1 MKLKN
6 MVNQDTQEI
15 IKKWG
20 VIKPFFNKTYNF
32 NSIDIE
38 TVNNELFIFGYVLDG
53 KYCYSENNFYEVF
66 HELLLESIRKKKD
79 ILTWSR
85 YDNTHILKM
94 LLSKIEDENEIYKIL
109 RRVGK
114 VSPVFSYKYKNFDI
128 ILENII
134 KDSFIFKVSDGKNK
148 PKRITIYNLKN
159 LYQGDLLK
167 VAKNYGL
174 DYYSKLGE
182 EYHII
187 DKERYYKDNEYKKM
201 VLLSNELDNK
211 VIIDIAKI
219 MLENFKKFTGVYPK
233 TIFTNGSIAR
243 SYLLAYKEIKVRE
256 LQFKSLFS
264 KSVYFD
270 KLLDYSMRSYH
281 GGKIESYVLGY
292 IKKAKIIDITSAYPY
307 ALSKLPKLTKKVQY
321 HKGTILLDNFFYAFI
336 RCDIIINDENFIHPV
351 IVKNPINQ
359 TNISPY
365 GYIENVVITK
375 VEYDYLIEN
384 GIEVI
389 VKDYY
394 GIEHIDNV
402 FPYKNLVYHLFEN
415 RMKYRKSNV
424 SVSEMFKTIINSLYG
439 ITYELT
445 DIYEESEGE
454 IYWEG
459 YRAGDF
465 FNPVIA
471 SYITAFIRT
480 YLSEVSYDIVKNGGQ
495 VYLNMTDSIIY
506 DGEISLDIF
515 SKEKTLGKFEM
526 PTEIKDVI
534 ILGAGRY
541 EYKEEFTNKYVI
553 KNRGFSVNRK
563 DKSFYSDFDL
573 RDKFTIKTREFVSS
587 FKATTKKFSFK
598 EMGHLLESDYD
609 IDPFNL
615 GGKRVVEN
623 YNVDLNKEY
632 TRTKPIKLEKGVLK
646 Q

>member
-1 MKLKN
+1 MKLAS
-6 MVNQDTQEI
+6 E

-20 VIKPFFNKTYNF
+20 IIKPFFDKNYKF

-38 TVNNELFIFGYVLDG
+38 TVDNELFIFGYILNG
-53 KYCYSENNFYEVF
+53 KYCYSENDFYNVF
-66 HELLLESIRKKKD
+66 HNLILESIRSKRD
-79 ILTWSR
+79 LLTWSR

-114 VSPVFSYKYKNFDI
+114 VSPVFTYKYKNFNI

-134 KDSFIFKVSDGKNK
+134 KDCFIFKINDEINK
-148 PKRITIYNLKN
+148 PRRVTIYNLKN
-159 LYQGDLLK
+159 LYHGGLEK

-243 SYLLAYKEIKVRE
+243 SYLLAYKEIKVKD
-256 LQFKSLFS
+256 LQFKSIFNKS
-264 KSVYFD
+264 KYYNE
-270 KLLDYSMRSYH
+270 LLDYSMRSYH

-307 ALSKLPKLTKKVQY
+307 ALSKLPKLTKKVHY
-321 HKGTILLDNFFYAFI
+321 HTGTTLLDNFYYAFI
-336 RCDIIINDENFIHPV
+336 RCDIIINNKDFIHPV
-351 IVKNPINQ
+351 IVKNPINN

-365 GYIENVVITK
+365 GYLENVIITK
-375 VEYDYLIEN
+375 IEYDYLIDN
-384 GIEVI
+384 NIEII

-394 GIEHIDNV
+394 GIEHIENV
-402 FPYKNLVYHLFEN
+402 FPYKNLINHLFEN

-439 ITYELT
+439 ITFELT
-445 DIYEESEGE
+445 DIFKEYEND
-454 IYWEG
+454 ITWEG

-480 YLSEVSYDIVKNGGQ
+480 YLSEVSYDIVKNGGE

-506 DGEISLDIF
+506 NGEVSLDVF
-515 SKEKTLGKFEM
+515 NKEKILGKFEM
-526 PTEIKDVI
+526 PTEINDVI

-553 KNRGFSVNRK
+553 KNRGFSVERK
-563 DKSFYSDFDL
+563 DKSFYSDYDIS
-573 RDKFTIKTREFVSS
+573 DKFTIKTREFVSS
-587 FKATTKKFSFK
+587 FKATTNKFSFRQ
-598 EMGHLLESDYD
+598 MGHLLESDYD
-609 IDPFNL
+609 INPFNL

-623 YNVDLNKEY
+623 YNVNLNKEY
-632 TRTKPIKLEKGVLK
+632 TRTRPIKLEKGVIVNN
-646 Q
+646 

>member
-1 MKLKN
+1 MKLAS
-6 MVNQDTQEI
+6 EI
-15 IKKWG
+15 IKWG
-20 VIKPFFNKTYNF
+20 VIKPFFDKSYSF
-32 NSIDIE
+32 NSIDVE
-38 TVNNELFIFGYVLDG
+38 TIDNELFIFGYTLNG
-53 KYCYSENNFYEVF
+53 KYYYSENNFYDVF
-66 HELLLESIRKKKD
+66 HYLLLESIRSKRD

-94 LLSKIEDENEIYKIL
+94 LLSKVRDEKEIYKIL

-114 VSPVFSYKYKNFDI
+114 VSPVFCYKYKNYDI
-128 ILENII
+128 VLNDII
-134 KDSFIFKVSDGKNK
+134 KDSFIFTISDGRNK

-159 LYQGDLLK
+159 LYQNGLDT

-187 DKERYYKDNEYKKM
+187 DKVRYYKDSEYKRM
-201 VLLSNELDNK
+201 VLLSNELDNR

-219 MLENFKKFTGVYPK
+219 MLENFKKFTEVYPK

-243 SYLLAYKEIKVRE
+243 SYLLAYKEIKVKD

-264 KSVYFD
+264 KNVYFD
-270 KLLDYSMRSYH
+270 ELLDYSMRAYH

-292 IKKAKIIDITSAYPY
+292 IKKAKIIDITNAYAY
-307 ALSKLPKLTKKVQY
+307 ALSQLPKLTNKVQY
-321 HKGTILLDNFFYAFI
+321 HTDTTLLDNFYYAFI

-351 IVKNPINQ
+351 IVKNPINN

-365 GYIENVVITK
+365 GYLENVIITK
-375 VEYDYLIEN
+375 IEYDYLIKN

-389 VKDYY
+389 VKDFY

-402 FPYKNLVYHLFEN
+402 FPYRNLVYYLFEN

-424 SVSEMFKTIINSLYG
+424 SISEMFKSIINSLYG

-445 DIYEESEGE
+445 DIYEENGDE
-454 IYWEG
+454 IYWKG

-465 FNPVIA
+465 FNPVVA

-480 YLSEVSYDIVKNGGQ
+480 YISEVSYNIIQNEGD

-506 DGEISLDIF
+506 DGDVTLDVF
-515 SKEKTLGKFEM
+515 SNEKVLGKFEI
-526 PTEIKDVI
+526 PTEIRDII

-541 EYKEEFTNKYVI
+541 EYREEFSNKYII
-553 KNRGFSVNRK
+553 KNRGFSVSRK

-587 FKATTKKFSFK
+587 FKATTNKFRFHD
-598 EMGHLLESDYD
+598 MGHLLDSDYV
-609 IDPFNL
+609 INPFNL
-615 GGKRVVEN
+615 GGKRIVEN
-623 YNVDLNKEY
+623 YNIDLNKEY
-632 TRTKPIKLEKGVLK
+632 TRTRPVKLEKGVI
-646 Q
+646 

>member
-1 MKLKN
+1 MKLAS
-6 MVNQDTQEI
+6 EI
-15 IKKWG
+15 VKWG

-38 TVNNELFIFGYVLDG
+38 TVDNELFIFGYILND
-53 KYCYSENNFYEVF
+53 KYYYSERDFYNVF
-66 HELLLESIRKKKD
+66 HELLLESIRSKKD

-94 LLSKIEDENEIYKIL
+94 LLSKIKDENEIYKIL

-114 VSPVFSYKYKNFDI
+114 VSPVFTYKYKNFDI

-148 PKRITIYNLKN
+148 PRRITIYNLKN
-159 LYQGDLLK
+159 LYQGGLEK

-187 DKERYYKDNEYKKM
+187 DKNRYYNDSEYKRI
-201 VLLSNELDNK
+201 VLLSNELDNR

-256 LQFKSLFS
+256 LQFKSLFK
-264 KSVYFD
+264 KSVYFN
-270 KLLDYSMRSYH
+270 KLLDYSMRAYH

-292 IKKAKIIDITSAYPY
+292 IPKAKIIDITSAYPY
-307 ALSKLPKLTKKVQY
+307 ALSQLPKLTNNVKYYGNTDYEKN
-321 HKGTILLDNFFYAFI
+321 LLQNYFYAFI
-336 RCDIIINDENFIHPV
+336 RCDIVINDANFIHPI

-359 TNISPY
+359 TNISLY
-365 GYIENVVITK
+365 GYIENVIITK
-375 VEYDYLIEN
+375 LEYDYLKEN
-384 GIEVI
+384 SIDVI

-394 GIEHIDNV
+394 AIEHIDNV
-402 FPYKNLVYHLFEN
+402 FPYRNLINHLFEN
-415 RMKYRKSNV
+415 RMKYRKNNISI
-424 SVSEMFKTIINSLYG
+424 SEMFKTIINSLYG

-445 DIYEESEGE
+445 DVYEENKDD
-454 IYWEG
+454 IVWKG

-471 SYITAFIRT
+471 SYITAMIRT
-480 YLSEVSYDIVKNGGQ
+480 YLSKVSYNIIQNGGE
-495 VYLNMTDSIIY
+495 VFLNMTDSIIY
-506 DGEISLDIF
+506 NGDVSLDVF
-515 SKEKTLGKFEM
+515 SDEKVLGKFEK
-526 PTEIKDVI
+526 PTEIEDII

-541 EYKEEFTNKYVI
+541 EYREEFTNKYVI
-553 KNRGFSVNRK
+553 KNRGFSVSRK
-563 DKSFYSDFDL
+563 DKSFYSDFNL
-573 RDKFTIKTREFVSS
+573 KGKFTIKTREFVSS
-587 FKATTKKFSFK
+587 FKATTKKFSFR

-632 TRTKPIKLEKGVLK
+632 TRTRPVKLEKGVLK

>member
-1 MKLKN
+1 MKLA
-6 MVNQDTQEI
+6 QE

-20 VIKPFFNKTYNF
+20 VIKPFFDKTYKF

-38 TVNNELFIFGYVLDG
+38 TVENELFIFGYVLNG
-53 KYCYSENNFYEVF
+53 KYYYTESDFFDVF
-66 HELLLESIRKKKD
+66 HNLLIESIRSKSD

-94 LLSKIEDENEIYKIL
+94 LLSKIDDEEEIYKIL
-109 RRVGK
+109 RRVNK
-114 VSPVFSYKYKNFDI
+114 VSPVYTYKYKNFEIVLND
-128 ILENII
+128 II
-134 KDSFIFKVSDGKNK
+134 KDNFIFTINDGRNK

-159 LYQGDLLK
+159 LYQDGLEK

-174 DYYSKLGE
+174 DYYSKLGD

-187 DKERYYKDNEYKKM
+187 DKDRYYKDSEYKRM

-243 SYLLAYKEIKVRE
+243 SYLLAYKEIKVKD
-256 LQFKSLFS
+256 LQFKSIFN
-264 KSVYFD
+264 KSVYF
-270 KLLDYSMRSYH
+270 KELLDYSMKSYH

-307 ALSKLPKLTKKVQY
+307 ALSNLPKLTNKVHY
-321 HKGTILLDNFFYAFI
+321 HTGTKFLNDFYYAFI
-336 RCDIIINDENFIHPV
+336 KCDIIINNENFIHPV
-351 IVKNPINQ
+351 IVKNPINHS
-359 TNISPY
+359 NISPY

-375 VEYDYLIEN
+375 IEYDYLLEN
-384 GIEVI
+384 GINVI

-394 GIEHIDNV
+394 GIEHIDNI
-402 FPYKNLVYHLFEN
+402 FPYRNLVYHLFEN
-415 RMKYRKSNV
+415 RLKYRKSNI

-445 DIYEESEGE
+445 DVYKESDDD
-454 IYWEG
+454 IYWTG

-465 FNPVIA
+465 FNPVVA

-480 YLSEVSYDIVKNGGQ
+480 YLSEVSYNIIKNGGE

-506 DGEISLDIF
+506 NGEITLDVF
-515 SKEKTLGKFEM
+515 SKEKKLGKFEM
-526 PTEIKDVI
+526 PTEIRDII

-541 EYKEEFTNKYVI
+541 EYKDEFTNKYVI
-553 KNRGFSVNRK
+553 KNRGFSITRK

-587 FKATTKKFSFK
+587 FKATTKKFSFR
-598 EMGHLLESDYD
+598 EMGHLLNSDYE
-609 IDPFNL
+609 INPFNL

-623 YNVDLNKEY
+623 YNVDLRKEY
-632 TRTKPIKLEKGVLK
+632 TRTKAIKLEKGVIK
-646 Q
+646 ND

>member
-1 MKLKN
+1 MKLA
-6 MVNQDTQEI
+6 QE

-20 VIKPFFNKTYNF
+20 VIKPFFDKTYKF

-38 TVNNELFIFGYVLDG
+38 TVENELFIFGYVLNG
-53 KYCYSENNFYEVF
+53 KYYYTESDFFDVF
-66 HELLLESIRKKKD
+66 HNLLIESIRSKSD

-94 LLSKIEDENEIYKIL
+94 LLSKIDDEEEIYKIL
-109 RRVGK
+109 RRVNK
-114 VSPVFSYKYKNFDI
+114 VSPVYTYKYKNFEIVLND
-128 ILENII
+128 II
-134 KDSFIFKVSDGKNK
+134 KDNFIFTINDGRNK

-159 LYQGDLLK
+159 LYQDGLEK

-174 DYYSKLGE
+174 DYYSKLGD

-187 DKERYYKDNEYKKM
+187 DKDRYYKDSEYKRM

-243 SYLLAYKEIKVRE
+243 SYLLAYKEIKVKD
-256 LQFKSLFS
+256 LQFKSIFN
-264 KSVYFD
+264 KSVYF
-270 KLLDYSMRSYH
+270 KELLDYSMKSYH

-307 ALSKLPKLTKKVQY
+307 ALSNLPKLTNKVHY
-321 HKGTILLDNFFYAFI
+321 HTGTKFLNDFYYAFI
-336 RCDIIINDENFIHPV
+336 KCDIIINNENFIHPV
-351 IVKNPINQ
+351 IVKNPINHS
-359 TNISPY
+359 NISPY

-375 VEYDYLIEN
+375 MEYDYLLEN
-384 GIEVI
+384 GINVI

-394 GIEHIDNV
+394 GIEHIDNIY
-402 FPYKNLVYHLFEN
+402 PYRNLVYHLFEN
-415 RMKYRKSNV
+415 RLKYRESNI

-439 ITYELT
+439 ITFELT
-445 DIYEESEGE
+445 DVFKESDDD
-454 IYWEG
+454 IYWTG

-471 SYITAFIRT
+471 SYITAYIRT
-480 YLSEVSYDIVKNGGQ
+480 YLSRVSYNIVKNGGE
-495 VYLNMTDSIIY
+495 VFLNMTDSIIY
-506 DGEISLDIF
+506 NGEVTLDVF
-515 SKEKTLGKFEM
+515 SDKKELGKFET
-526 PTEIKDVI
+526 PTEIRDII

-541 EYKEEFTNKYVI
+541 EYRDEFTNKYVI
-553 KNRGFSVNRK
+553 KNRGFSVSRK

-587 FKATTKKFSFK
+587 FKATTKKFNFRQ
-598 EMGHLLESDYD
+598 MGHLLNSDY
-609 IDPFNL
+609 IINPFNL

-623 YNVDLNKEY
+623 YDVDLKKEY
-632 TRTKPIKLEKGVLK
+632 TRTRAIKLEKGVIK
-646 Q
+646 ND

>member
-1 MKLKN
+1 MKLAS
-6 MVNQDTQEI
+6 E

-20 VIKPFFNKTYNF
+20 VIKPFFDKTYDF

-38 TVNNELFIFGYVLDG
+38 TVDNELFIFGYVMDG

-66 HELLLESIRKKKD
+66 HELLLESIRSKKD

-94 LLSKIEDENEIYKIL
+94 LLSKLNNENEIYKIL
-109 RRVGK
+109 HRVGK
-114 VSPVFSYKYKNFDI
+114 VSPIFCYKYKNFDI
-128 ILENII
+128 ILEKII
-134 KDSFIFKVSDGKNK
+134 KDSFIFKISDGRNK

-159 LYQGDLLK
+159 LYQGGLEK

-187 DKERYYKDNEYKKM
+187 DKKRYFSDIEYKKM

-243 SYLLAYKEIKVRE
+243 SYLLAYKEIKVKD
-256 LQFKSLFS
+256 LQYKSIFKKS
-264 KSVYFD
+264 KYFNE
-270 KLLDYSMRSYH
+270 LLDYSMRAYH

-292 IKKAKIIDITSAYPY
+292 IKKAKISDETSAYPY
-307 ALSKLPKLTKKVQY
+307 ALSQLPKLTNKVHY
-321 HKGTILLDNFFYAFI
+321 SKEPKFLNNFYYAFI
-336 RCDIIINDENFIHPV
+336 KCDIIINNEKFIHPI
-351 IVKNPINQ
+351 IVKNPINNA
-359 TNISPY
+359 NISPY
-365 GYIENVVITK
+365 GYIENVIITK
-375 VEYDYLIEN
+375 FEYDYLIKN

-389 VKDYY
+389 IKDFY
-394 GIEHIDNV
+394 GVEHIDGV
-402 FPYKNLVYHLFEN
+402 FPYRNLVYYLFEN
-415 RMKYRKSNV
+415 RIKYSKTNM

-439 ITYELT
+439 ITFELT
-445 DIYEESEGE
+445 DIFKEQEGE
-454 IYWEG
+454 ILWEG

-471 SYITAFIRT
+471 SYITAFTRT
-480 YLSEVSYDIVKNGGQ
+480 YISEVSYNIIQNGGE
-495 VYLNMTDSIIY
+495 VYLNMTDSIIFN
-506 DGEISLDIF
+506 GKITLDIF
-515 SKEKTLGKFEM
+515 SKDKTLGKFEM
-526 PTEIKDVI
+526 PTEISDII

-541 EYKEEFTNKYVI
+541 EYKDEFTNKYVI
-553 KNRGFSVNRK
+553 KNRGFSVSRK

-573 RDKFTIKTREFVSS
+573 TDKFTIKTREFVSS
-587 FKATTKKFSFK
+587 FKATTNKFRFHD
-598 EMGHLLESDYD
+598 MGHLLDSDYV
-609 IDPFNL
+609 INPFNL

-623 YNVDLNKEY
+623 YNVNLKKDY
-632 TRTKPIKLEKGVLK
+632 TRTRPVRLEKGVLK
-646 Q
+646 NEIK